1 MMEEFGLEADETSEY
16 TLFYFAVDDRVVAR
30 FELRDMPKSGAKE
43 AIADIRR
50 LGIDIIMLTG
60 DNEKAA
66 ARVAKEVGIP
76 AFKHSLLPDEKAAE
90 IDILHVEG
98 RRVVM
103 AGDGINDALALSKSD
118 IAIAMGSGSDV
129 ALEVSDVVLLDDRIT
144 SLRDAFL
151 ISRRTFRFV
160 KQNLAISILYNTVT
174 IPLAIAGYVIPLVA
188 ALSMSLSSLI
198 VVGNSMRIK
207 SAFKE
212 KN

>member
-1 MMEEFGLEADETSEY
+1 
-16 TLFYFAVDDRVVAR
+16 
-30 FELRDMPKSGAKE
+30 
-43 AIADIRR
+43 
-50 LGIDIIMLTG
+50 
-60 DNEKAA
+60 
-66 ARVAKEVGIP
+66 
-76 AFKHSLLPDEKAAE
+76 
-90 IDILHVEG
+90 
-98 RRVVM
+98 
-103 AGDGINDALALSKSD
+103 
-118 IAIAMGSGSDV
+118 MGSGSDV